1 MDINDKKLKR
11 TSKII
16 NWLIAI
22 VLGIFLILLSNTI
35 IDDMDSSV
43 ESPYFNEYRNN
54 DEDEKLEQE
63 RTVIRDQVNV
73 LETHQSNIRKMIN
86 VARQNKEQEQQSFDN
101 WVTTRSTLG
110 SPNQDKEVIQRAQ
123 KLDDL
128 LKIEQDWQRK
138 SDSIQTEIN
147 ILEKH
152 QIDISNRATDAY
164 NQANELYSQAMK
176 TYDMKVFLLRLLF
189 VAPILALGI
198 FFFIRYRN
206 HKFSP
211 LFMGFS
217 LFSLYAFFVG
227 LVPYLPSYGGYIRY
241 SVGVLLTIGL
251 GYYAIKRIR
260 DYSERKKAEL
270 EASGSERAKKL
281 ETGIAERA
289 FNNHICPSCGK
300 DFFLKNWES
309 PLSVDKT
316 TLQTVSNYCRYCG
329 LQLMKNCTECGHSNY
344 AHLPYCASC
353 GKGLKE

>member
-16 NWLIAI
+16 SWAIAI
-22 VLGIFLILLSNTI
+22 VLSIFLILLSNTI
-35 IDDMDSSV
+35 IYDMDSSV
-43 ESPYFNEYRNN
+43 PSPFFNEYRN
-54 DEDEKLEQE
+54 DVEDKKLEQE
-63 RTVIRDQVNV
+63 RTVLRNQVDA

-86 VARQNKEQEQQSFDN
+86 VARENKENEQQSFDN
-101 WVTTRSTLG
+101 WVITRKTLG
-110 SPNQDKEVIQRAQ
+110 SPNQDKEVLQRAK

-128 LKIEQDWQRK
+128 LKIEQDWQEK
-138 SDSIQTEIN
+138 SDSIQAEIN
-147 ILEKH
+147 ILEK
-152 QIDISNRATDAY
+152 QQTDISNKISEEY
-164 NQANELYSQAMK
+164 NKADVLYTQAMK
-176 TYDMKVFLLRLLF
+176 AYDIKVFLLRLLF

-241 SVGVLLTIGL
+241 SVGVILTVGL

-289 FNNHICPSCGK
+289 FDNHICPSCGK

-309 PLSVDKT
+309 PLSVDKN
-316 TLQTVSNYCRYCG
+316 TLQPVTNYCRYCG
-329 LQLMKNCTECGHSNY
+329 LQLMKECSECGYANY
-344 AHLPYCASC
+344 AHLPFCASC
-353 GKGLKE
+353 GKRLKE